1 MTKVVPIY
9 PEQMFDVT
17 VEFSYSITYTLPAP
31 HPTEIKRY
39 VEMMLD
45 TDTPDAQQYLNE
57 LTTHRSEEEWVIQS
71 ITKLE
76 DQ

>member
-1 MTKVVPIY
+1 VNKVVPIY

-17 VEFSYSITYTLPAP
+17 VEVHYSITYTFPAP
-31 HPTEIKRY
+31 HPTEARRY

-45 TDTPDAQQYLNE
+45 EDTADAQCFLNE

-76 DQ
+76 EQ